1 MKNALETLKESG
13 LVVKRRTNNKP
24 TIIGGTESTEFEG
37 ITLYQNAFSI
47 SYEPNK
53 WIIELPGKGQMVV
66 TEKASTLEDAIRI
79 VCNYFN
85 QPNRKRSTL
94 ISTPNIA
101 VHDNQIFKASVG

>member
-79 VCNYFN
+79 VGNYYN
-85 QPNRKRSTL
+85 QPEISTL
-94 ISTPNIA
+94 IPTIAPPNRL
-101 VHDNQIFKASVG
+101 